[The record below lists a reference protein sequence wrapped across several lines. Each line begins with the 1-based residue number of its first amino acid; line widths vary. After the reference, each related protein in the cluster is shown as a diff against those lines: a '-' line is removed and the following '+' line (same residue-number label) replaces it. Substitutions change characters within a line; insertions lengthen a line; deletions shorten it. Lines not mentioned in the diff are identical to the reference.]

1 MEKYIGQDI
10 KDVNLRK
17 IFLSD
22 NADEVVEKTYMKPYS
37 AAELQGKKED
47 LANVSIKISDIEA
60 KKKAAMEVFKGDLKP
75 LHEEKNI
82 LVGNIKA
89 KAELVTEDCYRI
101 TDQEA
106 GETGFYNADG
116 NLIEVRPATADEM
129 QGNLFKLVRK
139 TDTDNNRKQAIAN

>member
-47 LANVSIKISDIEA
+47 LANVSIKISPD
-60 KKKAAMEVFKGDLKP
+60 AAALY
-75 LHEEKNI
+75 EE
-82 LVGNIKA
+82 IKA
-89 KAELVTEDCYRI
+89 TEIDAQLKAIKEI
-101 TDQEA
+101 TPDIA
-106 GETGFYNADG
+106 I
-116 NLIEVRPATADEM
+116 IE
-129 QGNLFKLVRK
+129 
-139 TDTDNNRKQAIAN
+139 I

>member
-1 MEKYIGQDI
+1 M
-10 KDVNLRK
+10 RK

-89 KAELVTEDCYRI
+89 KAELRTA
-101 TDQEA
+101 EA
-106 GETGFYNADG
+106 LLEN
-116 NLIEVRPATADEM
+116 E
-129 QGNLFKLVRK
+129 RK
-139 TDTDNNRKQAIAN
+139 THEKALEEIKNSQEKAIEAARTALALENEKHVEEVVTKYIKFFEA